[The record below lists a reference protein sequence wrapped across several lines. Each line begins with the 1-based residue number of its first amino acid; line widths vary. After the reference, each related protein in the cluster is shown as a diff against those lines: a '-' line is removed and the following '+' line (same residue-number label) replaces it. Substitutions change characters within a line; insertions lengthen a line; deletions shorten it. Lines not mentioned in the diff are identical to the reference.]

1 MTMSNWHTGR
11 LACFDFETS
20 GIDAFRDRAVTAAIV
35 EVGGSGAPR
44 TSEWLI
50 NPGIPIHPEATR
62 VHGITDQQAAG
73 GVDPAGAMHEI
84 ATHLLELTS
93 HGIPVV
99 GHNVGGYDLTM
110 LWAELVRH
118 GMDDLAERVSRIRP
132 VVDTMVLDKMLDP
145 YRKGSRR
152 LIDTCRHYGIELA
165 DADAHGARADA
176 LAAGRLGW
184 AICHRRGYS
193 IGAQDLH
200 DDLVKAKRAQAE
212 SFGKYLLKQGKPDD
226 VAREW
231 PIQPAPPGWSPEQLP
246 AAREDGAA

>member
-1 MTMSNWHTGR
+1 MWHTGP
-11 LACFDFETS
+11 LALFDTETTGVDPHRDRIVS
-20 GIDAFRDRAVTAAIV
+20 AAIIQVTPGSEKVEHVWLLDPGIDIPEGAARI
-35 EVGGSGAPR
+35 
-44 TSEWLI
+44 
-50 NPGIPIHPEATR
+50 
-62 VHGITDQQAAG
+62 HGITTEQARTSGANAAG
-73 GVDPAGAMHEI
+73 AVYEI
-84 ATHLLELTS
+84 AQRLLELARADYT
-93 HGIPVV
+93 VV
-99 GHNVGGYDLTM
+99 GHNVVFDLTM
-110 LWAELVRH
+110 LHAESTRH
-118 GMDDLAERVSRIRP
+118 GHTEHAAGLQAIRP

-152 LIDTCRHYGIELA
+152 LIDTCRHCGIELA

-212 SFGKYLLKQGKPDD
+212 SFGKYLLKQGKTDD

-231 PIQPAPPGWSPEQLP
+231 PIQPAPDGWAPDQLP
-246 AAREDGAA
+246 VERRDGAA

>member
-1 MTMSNWHTGR
+1 MTWHTGP
-11 LACFDFETS
+11 LALFDTETT
-20 GIDAFRDRAVTAAIV
+20 GVDPHRDRIVSAAIIQITPGSEKV
-35 EVGGSGAPR
+35 EH
-44 TSEWLI
+44 EWLI
-50 NPGIPIHPEATR
+50 NPGIPIPAGATAI
-62 VHGITDQQAAG
+62 HGITEGEATTSGANAAG
-73 GVDPAGAMHEI
+73 AVYEI
-84 ATHLLELTS
+84 AQRLLELARADYT
-93 HGIPVV
+93 VV
-99 GHNVGGYDLTM
+99 GHNVVFDLTM
-110 LWAELVRH
+110 LHAESTRH
-118 GMDDLAERVSRIRP
+118 GHTEHAAGLQAIRP

-226 VAREW
+226 VSREW
-231 PIQPAPPGWSPEQLP
+231 PIQPAPDGWTPDQLP
-246 AAREDGAA
+246 AERRDGAA